1 MRREDLSFVLFDQ
14 QKIFDEEK
22 PTINREITKK
32 VIELIKLDLP
42 IVITGVRRCGK
53 SYLLKIIKD

>member
-22 PTINREITKK
+22 PTVNREITKK
-32 VIELIKLDLP
+32 VLELIKLDLP
-42 IVITGVRRCGK
+42 IVIK
-53 SYLLKIIKD
+53 MLL